1 MIVDSMTYEEIIS
14 EFKKDWENYF
24 PNVLPRFMNDS
35 KYRRYMLKEAKDN
48 VPVFFKPIE
57 LTSNRGNKYI
67 LQINSK
73 GRSDYKRGGLMFLL
87 LMYYHRP
94 EGIYAVMRCPQ
105 SSWDLKEASYNIYIP
120 HLFDRYRERELQDI
134 HKPKMQTIIEF
145 FKNNGVGRYID
156 VTNDKYD
163 DNIFFTITNGVL
175 LGGKLDDGNTLLRTY
190 ITFDMLRGEQ
200 IDDKERLIARV
211 KEYIENEQ

>member
-1 MIVDSMTYEEIIS
+1 
-14 EFKKDWENYF
+14 
-24 PNVLPRFMNDS
+24 
-35 KYRRYMLKEAKDN
+35 
-48 VPVFFKPIE
+48 
-57 LTSNRGNKYI
+57 
-67 LQINSK
+67 
-73 GRSDYKRGGLMFLL
+73 MFLL
-87 LMYYHRP
+87 FMYYHRL

-163 DNIFFTITNGVL
+163 DNIFFTTTNGVL

>member
-1 MIVDSMTYEEIIS
+1 M
-14 EFKKDWENYF
+14 
-24 PNVLPRFMNDS
+24 
-35 KYRRYMLKEAKDN
+35 
-48 VPVFFKPIE
+48 
-57 LTSNRGNKYI
+57 
-67 LQINSK
+67 
-73 GRSDYKRGGLMFLL
+73 
-87 LMYYHRP
+87 
-94 EGIYAVMRCPQ
+94 
-105 SSWDLKEASYNIYIP
+105 KEASYNIYIP

-163 DNIFFTITNGVL
+163 DNIFFTTTNGVL

>member
-1 MIVDSMTYEEIIS
+1 MSNCRNPYPTIIIQ
-14 EFKKDWENYF
+14 N
-24 PNVLPRFMNDS
+24 RI
-35 KYRRYMLKEAKDN
+35 YR
-48 VPVFFKPIE
+48 
-57 LTSNRGNKYI
+57 
-67 LQINSK
+67 
-73 GRSDYKRGGLMFLL
+73 
-87 LMYYHRP
+87 
-94 EGIYAVMRCPQ
+94 
-105 SSWDLKEASYNIYIP
+105 
-120 HLFDRYRERELQDI
+120 
-134 HKPKMQTIIEF
+134 QTIIEF